1 MKKLLVCFLLCIPL
15 CMQANKKTIS
25 LARDYI
31 RSGKNLEKAEGL
43 LCELLQDPVYR
54 GNDKIWKMLFD
65 AQQKQYEQF
74 NEKLYLQQNIDTAA
88 FFQVAHRMFNTLEG
102 LDSVEQVPTA
112 KGKIKMKYRE
122 QSAAILNQYRPNLF
136 NGGIFFARNQDYQ
149 QAYTLLNSYISCAE
163 KPLFKDYHY
172 AEKDANLPVAAY
184 WSVYCGYKMHDAAA
198 TLRYATL
205 AEKDQTHADN
215 LLQYLTET
223 YWQQRDTT
231 RYLQILRKGFQSY
244 PHNPFYFSHL
254 VEYYHT
260 LGDDATAL
268 DYCNRALQTMPNN
281 VRYRL
286 TKSSLLLNMGRYQEC
301 LQLSK
306 KLIAENDTLADAQLY
321 AGLAIFNQT
330 IILDKSQKYNAKQ
343 RAQILELYRE
353 ARPYLE
359 RYRQLKPDQKKQWA
373 LPLYTIYMNL
383 NMEKEFIEMEK
394 LL

>member
-136 NGGIFFARNQDYQ
+136 NGGLFFARNQDYQ
-149 QAYTLLNSYISCAE
+149 PAYTLLNSYISCAE

-184 WSVYCGYKMHDAAA
+184 WSVYCGYKMRDAAA

-205 AEKDQTHADN
+205 AEKDQTH
-215 LLQYLTET
+215 
-223 YWQQRDTT
+223 
-231 RYLQILRKGFQSY
+231 
-244 PHNPFYFSHL
+244 
-254 VEYYHT
+254 EYYHT

-321 AGLAIFNQT
+321 AGLAIFNQA

>member
-1 MKKLLVCFLLCIPL
+1 M
-15 CMQANKKTIS
+15 
-25 LARDYI
+25 
-31 RSGKNLEKAEGL
+31 
-43 LCELLQDPVYR
+43 
-54 GNDKIWKMLFD
+54 
-65 AQQKQYEQF
+65 
-74 NEKLYLQQNIDTAA
+74 
-88 FFQVAHRMFNTLEG
+88 
-102 LDSVEQVPTA
+102 
-112 KGKIKMKYRE
+112 
-122 QSAAILNQYRPNLF
+122 
-136 NGGIFFARNQDYQ
+136 
-149 QAYTLLNSYISCAE
+149 
-163 KPLFKDYHY
+163 
-172 AEKDANLPVAAY
+172 
-184 WSVYCGYKMHDAAA
+184 
-198 TLRYATL
+198 
-205 AEKDQTHADN
+205 
-215 LLQYLTET
+215 LQYLTET

-231 RYLQILRKGFQSY
+231 RYLQILCKGFQSY